1 MVIHF
6 WYQNALNLHIRIL
19 WGLIDAKSIP
29 QDPPERTLRLF
40 NNQLSGIGSESAL
53 EEIAV
58 NGQPLIDPSLV
69 LIGDSAWS
77 TSRARFSSQMKFVE
91 EHSLQYMQSCLAKFG
106 LSRWSP
112 DLRQSPYSLYNAAC
126 RIVALDTFKQ
136 TLVAQTYAH
145 LKPNIKYV
153 NDMNLLKKL
162 YDHIV
167 HFYLDARYR
176 KNARKPGSVEASD
189 EASPLYKAR
198 KRVRYIFFNNS
209 TSLMP
214 S

>member
-1 MVIHF
+1 M
-6 WYQNALNLHIRIL
+6 NLHVRIL
-19 WGLIDAKSIP
+19 WGLIDAKEIP
-29 QDPPERTLRLF
+29 QDPPEHTLKLF
-40 NNQLSGIGSESAL
+40 NNRISGLELSEAAL
-53 EEIAV
+53 QDIAV
-58 NGQPLIDPSLV
+58 NGHLLINPSLV
-69 LIGDSAWS
+69 QIGNSARS
-77 TSRARFSSQMKFVE
+77 TTTRARFSTQMKFVE

-153 NDMNLLKKL
+153 NDMDLLKKL

-167 HFYLDARYR
+167 HFYHDARYR
-176 KNARKPGSVEASD
+176 KNARKPGSVTASD
-189 EASPLYKAR
+189 EASPLYNAR
-198 KRVRYIFFNNS
+198 KQVRYIFKQ
-209 TSLMP
+209 
-214 S
+214 